1 MILISF
7 FITIRM
13 SNIYNYIDQQ
23 GIPFKKL
30 SSFSIMIQE
39 DDILNRLKIESD
51 ETASKIIKK
60 GELIISTH
68 IHPDVKAPDFPNK
81 FKLDKKAQEEIA
93 ISWLKDTT
101 GYVVNE
107 FKTLFELPEL
117 NGNPFLLQV
126 ERGVRNYFL
135 VLATQIINGDIIV
148 REKYHS
154 RHGFLQENFI
164 KTFGQITR
172 VKGTVGI
179 DGKMNDFGNLKE
191 VDGDLWF
198 SNHVYQE
205 NLESIYPLK
214 TVYGDL
220 NLKNTHASLS
230 SLQEIGGNLNLRK
243 TTCHNISSLKR
254 VGGNILLS
262 KSQSKNFD
270 FSNVEINGKIK
281 MFNDKFNQGKLTTP
295 K

>member
-1 MILISF
+1 MLQ
-7 FITIRM
+7 
-13 SNIYNYIDQQ
+13 IYSYIDQQ
-23 GIPFKKL
+23 GIPFKKQA
-30 SSFSIMIQE
+30 SFSIKIQE
-39 DDILNRLKIESD
+39 DDILNRLEIESD
-51 ETASKIIKK
+51 ETTDKIIKK

-68 IHPDVKAPDFPNK
+68 KHPDVKAPNFPYK

-93 ISWLKDTT
+93 INWLKDTT

-117 NGNPFLLQV
+117 NGKPFLLQV
-126 ERGVRNYFL
+126 ERGIRNYYL

-148 REKYHS
+148 REKNQIHD
-154 RHGFLQENFI
+154 GFLKENFI
-164 KTFGQITR
+164 KTFGQISR
-172 VKGTVGI
+172 VKGTLGI
-179 DGKMNDFGNLKE
+179 DGKMNNFGNLRV

-205 NLESIYPLK
+205 NLESLYPLK

-220 NLKNTHASLS
+220 NLKNTHANLS
-230 SLQEIGGNLNLRK
+230 SLEEVGGNLNLRK

-270 FSNVEINGKIK
+270 FSNVKINGKIK
-281 MFNDKFNQGKLTTP
+281 MFNDKFNQGQQTKPL
-295 K
+295 

>member
-1 MILISF
+1 
-7 FITIRM
+7 M